1 MSENFDKWL
10 ERGER
15 LGFTGTDFQDFVKEQ
30 EQAYFDR
37 EERALR
43 RAQEREDLL
52 KSQDEER
59 ERKRAFSVQAEL
71 EHQKVLADIKQ
82 KEILLQR
89 DIQREAAER
98 EIEKLKLQMQIKELG
113 VDSPPTSVD
122 FGVKGLR
129 PKLPKFDENKDD
141 MDAFLERFE
150 RFAVSQ
156 SWPEEQWAVSL
167 SPLLTGKG
175 LQVYSSMP
183 ATEANDFKGLKTA
196 LLKRYQLTEDGFR
209 NKFRTS
215 KPESGETVFQFVAR
229 LSRYFKRWVDLTE
242 VEQNYNALSD
252 LLIREQFIGT
262 CSESM
267 RLFLRERVP
276 KSVEEMT
283 KLAEQF
289 MEAHG
294 GSITMTKRQQNTDRP
309 SSRPV
314 LQPARPPVVQQNAG
328 NKDKTCYY
336 CGKKNHVIAECR
348 IRERDMRKQS
358 AAAGQDKV

>member
-1 MSENFDKWL
+1 
-10 ERGER
+10 
-15 LGFTGTDFQDFVKEQ
+15 
-30 EQAYFDR
+30 
-37 EERALR
+37 
-43 RAQEREDLL
+43 
-52 KSQDEER
+52 
-59 ERKRAFSVQAEL
+59 
-71 EHQKVLADIKQ
+71 
-82 KEILLQR
+82 
-89 DIQREAAER
+89 
-98 EIEKLKLQMQIKELG
+98 
-113 VDSPPTSVD
+113 
-122 FGVKGLR
+122 
-129 PKLPKFDENKDD
+129 
-141 MDAFLERFE
+141 MDAFLERFQ
-150 RFAVSQ
+150 RLVVSQ

-215 KPESGETVFQFVAR
+215 KPESAETVFQFVAR
-229 LSRYFKRWVDLTE
+229 LSRYFKRWDDLTE
-242 VEQNYNALSD
+242 VAQNYNALSD
-252 LLIREQFIGT
+252 LLIREQLIGT

-309 SSRPV
+309 PSRPV

-328 NKDKTCYY
+328 NKLKT
-336 CGKKNHVIAECR
+336 
-348 IRERDMRKQS
+348 
-358 AAAGQDKV
+358 

>member
-10 ERGER
+10 ERGKR
-15 LGFTGTDFQDFVKEQ
+15 LGYTGTDLQDFVKAQ
-30 EQAYFDR
+30 EQSYFDR

-43 RAQEREDLL
+43 RAKESEDLL

-59 ERKRAFSVQAEL
+59 VKAEL
-71 EHQKVLADIKQ
+71 VHQRALADIKQ

-89 DIQREAAER
+89 DIQREAEER

-129 PKLPKFDENKDD
+129 PKLPKFDEDKDD

-150 RFAVSQ
+150 RFAVNQ

-175 LQVYSSMP
+175 LQVYSSIP

-209 NKFRTS
+209 NNFRTS
-215 KPESGETVFQFVAR
+215 IPESGETVFQFVAR

-242 VEQNYNALSD
+242 VAQNYNALSD
-252 LLIREQFIGT
+252 LLIREQFKGT

-276 KSVEEMT
+276 KSVEEMK

-309 SSRPV
+309 PSRLV

-328 NKDKTCYY
+328 NKDKL
-336 CGKKNHVIAECR
+336 VITAVRR
-348 IRERDMRKQS
+348 ITL
-358 AAAGQDKV
+358 